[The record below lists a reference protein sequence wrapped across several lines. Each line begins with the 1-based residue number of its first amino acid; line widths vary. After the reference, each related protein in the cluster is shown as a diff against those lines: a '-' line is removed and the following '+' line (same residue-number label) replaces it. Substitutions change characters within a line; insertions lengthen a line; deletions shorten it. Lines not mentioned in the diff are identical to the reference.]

1 MSLRWFL
8 PRKFQMRTASLLF
21 LLVWGALLGL
31 WSLPAVAQ
39 APQPPTEEDPALA
52 RILLWQLDRGE
63 TAKAERLLRANLPQ
77 MEKRLEEM
85 IQEIDRERDIA
96 GRFGAVSIWFGP
108 GWGELAAKTQHYEKL
123 FDFYQRISG
132 NKNLYK
138 RFEVRKLRVEGAHYT
153 NQGETTCGTNMDWE
167 QAQRLY
173 QLALDRLEAA
183 FTIAQEFK
191 DISMMASIK
200 GNIGSTQ
207 IRLLHPQE
215 ALRAY
220 TEGVRYADQ
229 LDGDMYKGLLRLNLA
244 NVYVWIGEPERAV
257 SYAQEAINI
266 FRKIGRGTWEANA
279 MMTLG
284 NAYLRQQKFSSAWET
299 LNLTL
304 QTAQRSGEYRVY
316 GRTLMNLGAAGL
328 QLKKLESRALLEQG
342 VAWYKEDNEI
352 YPAIER
358 EAVLQDGLRLL
369 SQLSQQAGNQ
379 SQGEQYTKEYLETL
393 GSDPN
398 RYQTLRQSPCFAIY
412 RARPVAEKLSSR

>member
-1 MSLRWFL
+1 
-8 PRKFQMRTASLLF
+8 MRE
-21 LLVWGALLGL
+21 
-31 WSLPAVAQ
+31 Q
-39 APQPPTEEDPALA
+39 
-52 RILLWQLDRGE
+52 
-63 TAKAERLLRANLPQ
+63 K
-77 MEKRLEEM
+77 
-85 IQEIDRERDIA
+85 
-96 GRFGAVSIWFGP
+96 
-108 GWGELAAKTQHYEKL
+108 
-123 FDFYQRISG
+123 DFR
-132 NKNLYK
+132 
-138 RFEVRKLRVEGAHYT
+138 
-153 NQGETTCGTNMDWE
+153 
-167 QAQRLY
+167 
-173 QLALDRLEAA
+173 
-183 FTIAQEFK
+183 
-191 DISMMASIK
+191 MMASIK
-200 GNIGSTQ
+200 DNIGSTQ

-220 TEGVRYADQ
+220 MEGLPYADQ

-244 NVYVWIGEPERAV
+244 NVYVWIGEPERALP
-257 SYAQEAINI
+257 YAQEAINI

-279 MMTLG
+279 MMTMG

-304 QTAQRSGEYRVY
+304 QKAQQSGEYRVY

-412 RARPVAEKLSSR
+412 RARPVAGKTSSP

>member
-1 MSLRWFL
+1 MSLGWL
-8 PRKFQMRTASLLF
+8 QGWKFRMRTVGLLSLLAG
-21 LLVWGALLGL
+21 GALLGL

-39 APQPPTEEDPALA
+39 APQPHTEEDPAMA

-77 MEKRLEEM
+77 VEKRLEEM

-123 FDFYQRISG
+123 FDFYRRISG
-132 NKNLYK
+132 NENLYK

-153 NQGETTCGTNMDWE
+153 NQGETTCGTNLDWE
-167 QAQRLY
+167 GAQKLYRQAI
-173 QLALDRLEAA
+173 DSLEKA
-183 FTIAQEFK
+183 FLIVREQK
-191 DISMMASIK
+191 DFRMMASIK
-200 GNIGSTQ
+200 DNIGSTQ

-220 TEGVRYADQ
+220 MEGLPYADQ
-229 LDGDMYKGLLRLNLA
+229 LDGDLYKGLLRLNLA
-244 NVYVWIGEPERAV
+244 NVYVWIGEPERALP
-257 SYAQEAINI
+257 YAQEAINI

-299 LNLTL
+299 LHLTL
-304 QTAQRSGEYRVY
+304 QKAQQSGEYRVY

-328 QLKKLESRALLEQG
+328 QLKKQESQSLLEQG

-369 SQLSQQAGNQ
+369 SQLSQQAGKQ
-379 SQGEQYTKEYLETL
+379 SQGEQYIKEYLEML

-412 RARPVAEKLSSR
+412 MARPVAEKLSSR